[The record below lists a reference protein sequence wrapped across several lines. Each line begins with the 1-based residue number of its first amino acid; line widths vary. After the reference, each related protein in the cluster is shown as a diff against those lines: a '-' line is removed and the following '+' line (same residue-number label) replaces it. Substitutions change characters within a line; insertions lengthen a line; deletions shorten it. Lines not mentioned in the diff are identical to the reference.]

1 MFGFLVILLVLLLLL
16 TGMSVWA
23 AGYVFEE
30 QWTGR
35 VRKGILFFDFLAILG
50 LLAGSSL
57 FRGMAWAGPALRL
70 VSIVFMVQFFLCLL
84 VLPIVLL
91 RWGYRRIAAVPMDLE
106 RRKLLQKAAVFPAA
120 ATAAGFYGGLYEKDH
135 TVERCY
141 SIPVPTGSGLD
152 GCRAAQI
159 SDVHLGLFFSLKQL
173 EQLLER
179 IAAAKPDALFIT
191 GDLFDDVAQNEAAAS
206 LVDRFCVRFPLGIWY
221 CRGNHE
227 HMRGMER
234 IESYLQKT
242 RIHELVNS
250 SVLVKD
256 GAMPLYF
263 AGVDYPMER
272 SQFER
277 LQAAYSKQALAGI
290 PTGAVTILL
299 AHHPNFID
307 DGAARGVKL
316 ILTGHTHGAQIGF
329 FGVPLF
335 PVFKYTRGMYR
346 KGESYG
352 YVHSGNGSW
361 FPYRF
366 GCPPEIAYFRLQEE
380 KG

>member
-1 MFGFLVILLVLLLLL
+1 MLQYDSDGGGFLFGFLVILLVLLLLL

-84 VLPIVLL
+84 VFPIVLL

-159 SDVHLGLFFSLKQL
+159 SDVHLGLFF
-173 EQLLER
+173 E
-179 IAAAKPDALFIT
+179 
-191 GDLFDDVAQNEAAAS
+191 AS
-206 LVDRFCVRFPLGIWY
+206 LLCVG
-221 CRGNHE
+221 
-227 HMRGMER
+227 
-234 IESYLQKT
+234 
-242 RIHELVNS
+242 
-250 SVLVKD
+250 
-256 GAMPLYF
+256 
-263 AGVDYPMER
+263 
-272 SQFER
+272 
-277 LQAAYSKQALAGI
+277 
-290 PTGAVTILL
+290 
-299 AHHPNFID
+299 
-307 DGAARGVKL
+307 
-316 ILTGHTHGAQIGF
+316 
-329 FGVPLF
+329 
-335 PVFKYTRGMYR
+335 R
-346 KGESYG
+346 KAI
-352 YVHSGNGSW
+352 
-361 FPYRF
+361 R
-366 GCPPEIAYFRLQEE
+366 
-380 KG
+380 